1 MLPVVFAYTSQEDWD
16 IAFAFVDADGA
27 AIDMSGRSYRVKLT
41 DQSGTVV
48 ATLTTADA
56 SLAVT
61 GASSN
66 VISGRVDNS
75 VSSLLQTGCTY
86 SADLTWFS
94 GTEDH
99 RIVPAIVRHTR
110 PGVVVPN
117 SYSSAVQ
124 LYLDEDSLS
133 AGAPVVAVLAGPS
146 GNTVLSTSGAPSS
159 GDGVNGDFAID
170 PSAKMLY
177 GPKSG
182 GSWPS
187 GVSFGAMSLKRV
199 DTFTSSG
206 TFTKQ
211 SGDILYRIC
220 AIGGGGGGG
229 AGRRSASGTAAGGG
243 AGGESGIL
251 VERWMSASDV
261 GSTVSVTIGAGGS
274 GASASAD
281 STNGASGSNGGT
293 TYFGNHI
300 RAGGGY
306 GGGGGTSSAGGSSSS
321 SSRWDEP
328 FVLRRGG
335 VGGFNSAGL
344 SPTAN
349 GFQSLFSGG
358 LGDGGGGG
366 GLASGTTEYAGSAGA
381 TADHWS
387 VTYRT
392 DGGAGGAAAS
402 NGSAGNALSSNYSRS
417 GGGGGGG
424 GSADAAAAGNGGA
437 GGNYGAGGG
446 GGGGGRNGQTGGA
459 GGAGS
464 GGRVVVFVYG

>member
-1 MLPVVFAYTSQEDWD
+1 MLPIVFAYTNQEDWN
-16 IAFAFVDADGA
+16 IAFAFVDENGD

-41 DQSGTVV
+41 DQNGTVV

-56 SLAVT
+56 SLAI
-61 GASSN
+61 SSGSHN

-75 VSSLLQTGCTY
+75 VTSLLPVGCTY
-86 SADLTWFS
+86 TADLTWFS
-94 GTEDH
+94 GSEDH
-99 RIVPAIVRHTR
+99 RIVPAVVRHTL
-110 PGVVVPN
+110 PGVVIPN

-124 LYLDEDSLS
+124 LYLDADSLT
-133 AGAPVVAVLAGPS
+133 AGAPAVAVLAGPS
-146 GNTVLSTSGAPSS
+146 GNTILSTSGAPSS
-159 GDGVNGDFAID
+159 GDGVNGDYAMD
-170 PSAKMLY
+170 VSAKMLY

-182 GSWPS
+182 GSWPA

-211 SGDILYRIC
+211 SGDILYRIV

-229 AGRRSASGTAAGGG
+229 SGRRSASGTAAGGG
-243 AGGESGIL
+243 AGGEPGIL

-261 GSTVSVTIGAGGS
+261 ASTVSVTIGAGGS
-274 GASASAD
+274 GASAAAD
-281 STNGASGSNGGT
+281 SSNGSAGSNGGA

-300 RAGGGY
+300 NAGGGY
-306 GGGGGTSSAGGSSSS
+306 GGGGGTSTAGGSTSA

-335 VGGFNSAGL
+335 VGGFSGVGFPP
-344 SPTAN
+344 SAN
-349 GFQSLFSGG
+349 GVASLYSSG
-358 LGDGGGGG
+358 LGGGGGGG
-366 GLASGTTEYAGSAGA
+366 GLGSSGTEYAGSSGGS
-381 TADHWS
+381 ADYWS
-387 VTYRT
+387 FTYRT
-392 DGGAGGAAAS
+392 DGGAAGAAAS
-402 NGSAGNALSSNYSRS
+402 NGGAGSALSTVYSRS

-424 GSADAAAAGNGGA
+424 GGANAAAAGNGGA

-446 GGGGGRNGQTGGA
+446 GGGGGRDGQTGGA

-464 GGRVVVFVYG
+464 GGRVLVFVYG